1 MGRKFGVG
9 SRCSQIPSGTE
20 IPRGLFFVPFTPF
33 LSLPPL
39 VGDQLKAKLAG
50 IGPTIGLDASPFSLE
65 LPPGKMGRGG
75 GEYDRMADGLRGQEG
90 ESHRTGASCTEP
102 GRGQGEKLM
111 GVE

>member
-1 MGRKFGVG
+1 MGLGPIVPKSPQGQR
-9 SRCSQIPSGTE
+9 SQGAFSLSSLLPSF
-20 IPRGLFFVPFTPF
+20 P
-33 LSLPPL
+33 SPPPI
-39 VGDQLKAKLAG
+39 GLKAKLAG

-90 ESHRTGASCTEP
+90 ESHQTGASCTEP